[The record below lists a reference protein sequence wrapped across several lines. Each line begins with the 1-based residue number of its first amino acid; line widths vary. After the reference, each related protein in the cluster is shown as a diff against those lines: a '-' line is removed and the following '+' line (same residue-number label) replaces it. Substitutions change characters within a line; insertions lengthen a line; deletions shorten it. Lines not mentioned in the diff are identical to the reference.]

1 MRRLTFLAVAAAICA
16 ATWLSA
22 SAAPE
27 SWPVASDA
35 DYVMPQSQEKTLDIT
50 MMNKPGLPPH
60 IAVPPFVVLTADQA
74 TQDAS
79 RGLTEVLSADLKF
92 EREFDVM
99 PAASYVGVPSAQTIE
114 ALPFERWT
122 QLGADFV
129 ALGTVKAA
137 PGGKFEVEILVV
149 SMKERRQ
156 SYGAQVT
163 GSNLRR
169 LAHTISD
176 GMHKTMRAVDGV
188 AMTRIAFSSTRDGE
202 RYGKTVE
209 ERSAKEIY
217 IMDYDG
223 ANQQK
228 VTANHS
234 LNISASWCP
243 DGQCLAYMTYQSGYP
258 DIVLQ
263 NIFGQIG
270 RSNPAHGS
278 DSVHNYL
285 PRISPDGTKIAY
297 GSTLKG
303 NAMDI
308 YVVNRDG
315 TNERRLTNN
324 AASEGS
330 PAWSPSGNL
339 LAFTSDRTGTNNT
352 KIYTMNAD
360 GTGLKRIENDC
371 SHCDRPTFAPGLNG
385 LLLAYST
392 QTGGGNDIEF
402 YDLNN
407 GQARRLTNGEGTNE
421 SPSFAPNGRHVLFV
435 TTRWGKEQL
444 AVVDIDGKNVRR
456 LTELGAN
463 TYPNWSGFLK

>member
-22 SAAPE
+22 AAAPE
-27 SWPVASDA
+27 SRPVVSDA
-35 DYVMPQSQEKTLDIT
+35 DYAVPQSQEKTLDIT

-60 IAVPPFVVLTADQA
+60 IAVPPFVVLSADQA

-79 RGLTEVLSADLKF
+79 RTLTEVLSADLKF

-99 PAASYVGVPSAQTIE
+99 PASSYVGVPSAQTID
-114 ALPFERWT
+114 ALPYDRWT

-129 ALGTVKAA
+129 ALGTVKTA
-137 PGGKFEVEILVV
+137 PGGKFDVEIRVV

-156 SYGAQVT
+156 SFGAALSGDT
-163 GSNLRR
+163 RGLRR
-169 LAHTISD
+169 IAHAISD
-176 GMHKTMRAVDGV
+176 GMHKTMRGVEGV

-228 VTANHS
+228 VTSNRS

-270 RSNPAHGS
+270 MSKPAHGT
-278 DSVHNYL
+278 DGVQNYL
-285 PRISPDGTKIAY
+285 PRVSPDGTKIAY
-297 GSTLKG
+297 GSTRNG
-303 NAMDI
+303 EAMDI

-315 TNERRLTNN
+315 SGQRRLTNN
-324 AASEGS
+324 
-330 PAWSPSGNL
+330 PANDGAPTWSPSGNL
-339 LAFTSDRTGTNNT
+339 LAFTSNRTGSVR
-352 KIYTMNAD
+352 IYLMNPD
-360 GTGLKRIENDC
+360 GSGLKGVENSC
-371 SHCDRPTFAPGLNG
+371 SHCDRPTFAPGING

-392 QTGGGNDIEF
+392 QTGVGHDIEL
-402 YDLNN
+402 YDFNN

-421 SPSFAPNGRHVLFV
+421 SPSFAPNGRHVLFF

>member
-1 MRRLTFLAVAAAICA
+1 MRRLTIHAVAAAVVSA

-22 SAAPE
+22 AAPAGL
-27 SWPVASDA
+27 SPD
-35 DYVMPQSQEKTLDIT
+35 DRYVLPQAQEQSIAVT
-50 MMNKPGLPPH
+50 MINRPGTPPH
-60 IAVPPFVVLTADQA
+60 IAVPAFVVLTADQL

-79 RGLTEVLSADLKF
+79 RAVTDVLSADLRF

-99 PAASYVGVPSAQTIE
+99 PAASYAGIPSAQSLE
-114 ALPFERWT
+114 ALPYDRWA
-122 QLGADFV
+122 QLNADFV
-129 ALGTVKAA
+129 ALGSVRAA
-137 PGGKFEVEILVV
+137 AGGKFDIELRVV
-149 SMKERRQ
+149 SIKERRQ
-156 SYGAQVT
+156 SYGAAFS
-163 GSNLRR
+163 GSARDIRR
-169 LAHTISD
+169 IAHTFSD
-176 GMHKTMRAVDGV
+176 EMHKAVRGVDGV
-188 AMTRIAFSSTRDGE
+188 ARTRIAFSSTRDGE

-228 VTANHS
+228 VTANRS

-243 DGQCLAYMTYQSGYP
+243 DGQCLAYMTYSTGFP

-270 RSNPAHGS
+270 MSRPARGT
-278 DSVHNYL
+278 DLIHNYL
-285 PRISPDGTKIAY
+285 PRISPDGTRIAY
-297 GSTLKG
+297 GSTRNG
-303 NAMDI
+303 DAMDI

-315 TNERRLTNN
+315 SGQRRLTNN
-324 AASEGS
+324 PASDGA

-339 LAFTSDRTGTNNT
+339 IAFTSNRTGSVQ
-352 KIYTMNAD
+352 IYTMGPD
-360 GTGLKRIENDC
+360 GTQVKRVENEC
-371 SHCDRPTFAPGLNG
+371 SHCDRPTFAPGLTG

-392 QTGGGNDIEF
+392 QTGVGHDIEL
-402 YDLNN
+402 YDYNTQ
-407 GQARRLTNGEGTNE
+407 QARRLTNSEGTNE
-421 SPSFAPNGRHVLFV
+421 SPSFAPNGRHVLFF

-463 TYPNWSGFLK
+463 TFPNWSGFLK